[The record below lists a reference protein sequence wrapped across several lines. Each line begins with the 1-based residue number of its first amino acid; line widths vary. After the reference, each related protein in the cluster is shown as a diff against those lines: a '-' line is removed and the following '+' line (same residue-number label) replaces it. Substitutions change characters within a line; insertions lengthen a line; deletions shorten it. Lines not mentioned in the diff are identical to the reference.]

1 MFDPDPLAAERIGVI
16 DLGSNSLRLVVFER
30 LGAAV
35 FPLFNEKVMCGLGR
49 GIASTGS
56 LNPEGVALALVNL
69 RRFVAFARAIA
80 VHHLAVL
87 ATAAVRD
94 ASDGEAFAA
103 EVERQC
109 RVRVKIIDGAEEAR
123 LSAVGVL
130 AGIPDA
136 DGIVADLGGG
146 SVELVR
152 VGPGPSSA
160 GGTGQIDEG
169 ISLPL
174 GPLRLA
180 EFGDRAKGLSEIIER
195 ALAGASVLRA
205 AAGKRLYLVGG
216 AARAIA
222 RLHMEHSQYPLH
234 IIHRYTI
241 SRREAEGFLDIIGRQ
256 SRKSLERI
264 TTISRRRLDL
274 VPLAALVLRKLITH
288 AGPQSVVFSA
298 LGLRE
303 GYAYGLVPIE
313 ERISD
318 PLIAGYMVVGR
329 RQSRFRLDGD
339 LLQQWTSPLFGDFSD
354 AVRRRHRA
362 ACWLSDLAWSEHP
375 DYRAKQAFIRSLTLP
390 FAGSTH
396 SDRVFVAT
404 ALHARYG
411 GSAEDPVKEPT
422 QRLLDERATDEART
436 LGLALRLAYTL
447 CAGSIE
453 LLAELGLGRSD
464 NTLTLDVP
472 SESSL
477 FVGETVQRRFDAV
490 ARSLSLNPVIRHR
503 ETSVASRA

>member
-1 MFDPDPLAAERIGVI
+1 
-16 DLGSNSLRLVVFER
+16 
-30 LGAAV
+30 
-35 FPLFNEKVMCGLGR
+35 
-49 GIASTGS
+49 
-56 LNPEGVALALVNL
+56 
-69 RRFVAFARAIA
+69 
-80 VHHLAVL
+80 
-87 ATAAVRD
+87 
-94 ASDGEAFAA
+94 
-103 EVERQC
+103 
-109 RVRVKIIDGAEEAR
+109 
-123 LSAVGVL
+123 
-130 AGIPDA
+130 
-136 DGIVADLGGG
+136 
-146 SVELVR
+146 
-152 VGPGPSSA
+152 
-160 GGTGQIDEG
+160 
-169 ISLPL
+169 
-174 GPLRLA
+174 
-180 EFGDRAKGLSEIIER
+180 
-195 ALAGASVLRA
+195 
-205 AAGKRLYLVGG
+205 LYLVGG

-222 RLHMEHSQYPLH
+222 RLHMEHTQYPLH

-264 TTISRRRLDL
+264 TTVSRRRLDV
-274 VPLAALVLRKLITH
+274 VPLAALVLRKLITF

-303 GYAYGLVPIE
+303 GYAYGLVPAE
-313 ERISD
+313 ERIPD

-375 DYRAKQAFIRSLTLP
+375 DYRSKQAFIRSLTLP

-396 SDRVFVAT
+396 PDRVFVAT

-422 QRLLDERATDEART
+422 QRLLDEGATDEART

-453 LLAELGLGRSD
+453 LLAALGLGRSD

-472 SESSL
+472 SESNL
-477 FVGETVQRRFDAV
+477 FVGETVQRRLDAV

-503 ETSVASRA
+503 ETNVAAGA